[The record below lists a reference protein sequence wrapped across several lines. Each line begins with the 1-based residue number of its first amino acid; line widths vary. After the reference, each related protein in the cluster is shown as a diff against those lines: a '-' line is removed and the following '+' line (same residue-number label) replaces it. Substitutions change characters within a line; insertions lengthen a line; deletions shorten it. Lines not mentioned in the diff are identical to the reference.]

1 MIVEALVV
9 YKTPKIMKKGA
20 FREQNEVMFWKK
32 YLRDAEFHVNTA
44 IERGEGF
51 SDWLREALCVNLTNH
66 H

>member
-20 FREQNEVMFWKK
+20 FREQSEVMFWKK

-44 IERGEGF
+44 IERTKRF
-51 SDWLREALCVNLTNH
+51 LDWLKESLCVNLANQR
-66 H
+66 